1 MQGVHASCSLRS
13 YFQLL
18 VKLGYTSLTLQ
29 IGRGNHTPQATPLV
43 PGLDV
48 SWYRYKPTLAP
59 DMKQASLII
68 SHGGMRMEGVVTG
81 HGVVGVCEGPYLPQ
95 GAPRHQEQVEMS
107 KKVSL
112 LKGSPVVLSLI
123 NIMPCPSL

>member
-1 MQGVHASCSLRS
+1 MFTAI

-29 IGRGNHTPQATPLV
+29 IGRGNHTPQDTPLV

-81 HGVVGVCEGPYLPQ
+81 QGVVGSIPASRCTTPPGNVG
-95 GAPRHQEQVEMS
+95 
-107 KKVSL
+107 KKVSS
-112 LKGSPVVLSLI
+112 LKGSPGVLSLI
-123 NIMPCPSL
+123 KIHALPLPLGSGALHLGS